1 MNAGKAPGDADRG
14 AKKAMTENRTP
25 GFGAGRRP
33 AQERHVLQDQPLG
46 EQRRPQTSYSGRP
59 EQGRGQGTPAAQ
71 NRRPMPNSRY
81 DAGARPTSGERYA
94 QSGRPAQGRQGAEE
108 RPVVRR
114 APQQG
119 ARPNAQPQRN
129 PQGQRPA
136 ATGAYNRAAAPHAG
150 ERRPVQ
156 EMRVPRRPAPRAE
169 RIDPN
174 QQHDQEYGFQAKQA
188 ERKRKRRLKQ
198 ILLLVAV
205 ALVVLGGFSIKLA
218 LDLGG
223 GANTFYEGVS
233 VDGLK
238 LNGYSKEE
246 AAAKLQALNADRISS
261 MTVHLSYSDREW
273 TISPEQIG
281 VALNI
286 DEVLDK
292 AWNLGREGNIFAR
305 QQEISRLKKEGE
317 ELKTALSYDEGQLR
331 DRLNEVK
338 SAVDMPAV
346 EATITFDPAKEE
358 KFKITQ
364 ESNGRSVDLDT
375 LFGQVKTQLDNS
387 FSSVIEI
394 KPDVVAPT
402 VLADNLEKATKRI
415 VRATTD
421 LGSSS
426 DARVHNVKTALSF
439 FNGMVVQPGQEV
451 SFNQTTGPR
460 GLEQGYQNAGVI
472 QDDEIIDG
480 PGGGVCQ
487 VSTTLYQ
494 AVVKANL
501 EIIRSNK
508 HSLPVSYVP
517 VGTDAAVAYD
527 YKDLIFK
534 NNTDYP
540 IFIEAKVSGK
550 TVAVSV
556 YGYPLDEGTT
566 VEIVTD
572 VYETIKPA
580 ETKVILDTKGEFVT
594 YTDETKVKKKARDGV
609 KVKSFRVVKVNGE
622 EVSRQLLRDDYYK
635 EVQGETYQG
644 VTPREAGATAPTTTN
659 PPEET

>member
-1 MNAGKAPGDADRG
+1 
-14 AKKAMTENRTP
+14 
-25 GFGAGRRP
+25 
-33 AQERHVLQDQPLG
+33 
-46 EQRRPQTSYSGRP
+46 
-59 EQGRGQGTPAAQ
+59 
-71 NRRPMPNSRY
+71 MP
-81 DAGARPTSGERYA
+81 
-94 QSGRPAQGRQGAEE
+94 
-108 RPVVRR
+108 
-114 APQQG
+114 
-119 ARPNAQPQRN
+119 
-129 PQGQRPA
+129 
-136 ATGAYNRAAAPHAG
+136 
-150 ERRPVQ
+150 
-156 EMRVPRRPAPRAE
+156 
-169 RIDPN
+169 
-174 QQHDQEYGFQAKQA
+174 
-188 ERKRKRRLKQ
+188 
-198 ILLLVAV
+198 
-205 ALVVLGGFSIKLA
+205 
-218 LDLGG
+218 
-223 GANTFYEGVS
+223 
-233 VDGLK
+233 
-238 LNGYSKEE
+238 
-246 AAAKLQALNADRISS
+246 
-261 MTVHLSYSDREW
+261 
-273 TISPEQIG
+273 
-281 VALNI
+281 
-286 DEVLDK
+286 
-292 AWNLGREGNIFAR
+292 
-305 QQEISRLKKEGE
+305 QEISRLKKEGE

-402 VLADNLEKATKRI
+402 VLAENLEKATKRI

-421 LGSSS
+421 LGTSS

-566 VEIVTD
+566 VEIATD